1 MDAIISIVNELYE
14 NIWVLLGAFTGCA
27 IVWLWIEVLQVPV
40 ERFLNRWRGR

>member
-27 IVWLWIEVLQVPV
+27 IAVSYTHLRAHET
-40 ERFLNRWRGR
+40 R